1 MDPATLMMILKLLN
15 SPHFDPPAQTAQT
28 TEVRPQVRRPG
39 TVNLTAAQDSFAD
52 LSREIILCYH
62 PSAQFDVADVVE
74 TPWARQEQ
82 YRADSSALVKIQYTG
97 IGGNHYVMSVAV
109 LGREKKVRT
118 AVVSDTAAI
127 RYNQK
132 CQLQE
137 WTGLE

>member
-1 MDPATLMMILKLLN
+1 MDLATLMMILKLLN
-15 SPHFDPPAQTAQT
+15 SPHAEPPPQAAQTV
-28 TEVRPQVRRPG
+28 EVRPQTRRPG

-52 LSREIILCYH
+52 LSREIIRCYH
-62 PSAQFDVADVVE
+62 PSSRFDFADVVE

-97 IGGNHYVMSVAV
+97 VGGNHYVMAVAV

-127 RYNQK
+127 RYNER